1 MHIFF
6 ILGNNKIGENMKVK
20 DIMNQNIITANKNE
34 SIYDIAKKM
43 KEYDIGLIP
52 ICDKKKIIGILTDRD
67 ICIKILANKD
77 LENIESY
84 LTKNIITIEKEE
96 DIKEAQKQME
106 KNKIKRILVTEKEE
120 IIGIISL
127 SDIIEN
133 IEDSS
138 ILNTIKTIFKKEVSL
153 REKTAEIDSFYL

>member
-1 MHIFF
+1 
-6 ILGNNKIGENMKVK
+6 MKVK

>member
-77 LENIESY
+77 LENI
-84 LTKNIITIEKEE
+84 
-96 DIKEAQKQME
+96 
-106 KNKIKRILVTEKEE
+106 
-120 IIGIISL
+120 
-127 SDIIEN
+127 
-133 IEDSS
+133 
-138 ILNTIKTIFKKEVSL
+138 
-153 REKTAEIDSFYL
+153 